1 MNTKKIT
8 PVGKI
13 VLFAIIILLAVGVL
27 YFTGSIDYAKDSLF
41 KSESKQ
47 TVSNTS
53 NNATDNSN
61 NDVTTSSN
69 SNEINIS
76 LDEWI
81 GWKSVIDA
89 NGGLTTKSGSIF
101 DKLGIKVNIH
111 VMNDATQSS
120 NAMIKGDLDA
130 AGYTVNR
137 YAFLYPKFK
146 ASNTEVVMPFITN
159 FSTGGDGIIAKA
171 DINGV
176 EGLVGKK
183 IAVPRFSEAQTLV
196 WWLLQKS
203 SLSQDQ
209 IAKIQ
214 KDMVMFDTPDEAAKA
229 FFAGQVDAAA
239 TWQPYLSQAQETT
252 GAKLLFSTKQ
262 ANSIVLDGIVFNKK
276 FYNANKDT
284 VAKFIEGTLN
294 ASNLYTT
301 EFTPIKDT
309 MPLFATETNENIAAM
324 AGDAT
329 LATYNDNVKLLDD
342 TAKTLFT
349 DMSNIWKTI
358 GEESAAADV
367 TTAFDSEIVK
377 SLSSKFE
384 TTVDTPTAPKITE
397 QQRETAK
404 TQQNTQALLKKST
417 TINFQANSAAF
428 VDTAE
433 AAKALDEF
441 VGIAKILDGSII
453 QIEGNIADTG
463 VGDSES
469 GRKLS
474 EQRAKAVAMY
484 LQQQGV
490 DPTRFVIIGNGISKQ
505 TGDNKTEEG
514 KKQNRRTDI
523 FFKIVE

>member
-1 MNTKKIT
+1 MI
-8 PVGKI
+8 
-13 VLFAIIILLAVGVL
+13 AAAVV
-27 YFTGSIDYAKDSLF
+27 YFTGSYDYLKDSVF
-41 KSESKQ
+41 KSESTKIS
-47 TVSNTS
+47 TNATS
-53 NNATDNSN
+53 NNGNNGS
-61 NDVTTSSN
+61 NDVIPTSD
-69 SNEINIS
+69 SNEINVS

-89 NGGLTTKSGSIF
+89 NGGLITKSGSIF
-101 DKLGIKVNIH
+101 DELGIKVNIH

-146 ASNTEVVMPFITN
+146 TSNTEVVMPFITN

-171 DINGV
+171 NINSV
-176 EGLVGKK
+176 EDLVGKK

-276 FYNANKDT
+276 FYDANKDT

-294 ASNLYTT
+294 AVNLYTT

-309 MPLFATETNENIAAM
+309 MPLFATETNENITAM

-358 GEESAAADV
+358 GEESAANDV
-367 TTAFDSEIVK
+367 AKAFDSQVVK
-377 SLSSKFE
+377 SLSDKFE
-384 TTVDTPTAPKITE
+384 TTVVTPSVPKVTE

-404 TQQNTQALLKKST
+404 TQKNTQALLKKST

-428 VDTAE
+428 VDMTE

-490 DPTRFVIIGNGISKQ
+490 DPTRFVIVGNGITKQ